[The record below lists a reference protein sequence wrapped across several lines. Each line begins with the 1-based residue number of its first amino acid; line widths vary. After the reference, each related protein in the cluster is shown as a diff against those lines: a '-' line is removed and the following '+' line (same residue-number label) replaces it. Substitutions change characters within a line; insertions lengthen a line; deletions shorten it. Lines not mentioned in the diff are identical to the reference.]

1 MSNLRKLTP
10 RQEDRRQ
17 RILAAARELVADQ
30 GYDGMV
36 MSQVAER
43 AGVSPTTLYNLYNT
57 KDQLVLE
64 ALRELLAEN
73 AVRVSA
79 ESDGP
84 GWRFLLKMVQN
95 GNWMANSAP
104 AYAEAITHAMLRAGP
119 GDALIDILLGNTR
132 DDMHVSLN
140 QMKSAGE
147 LDPRVDTASLAT
159 SLLGV
164 YWSSFLL
171 WNKGLVHLHEFEHT
185 LQANFLGLLIPAS
198 LGEAREEM
206 TKLYNALLDQS

>member
-1 MSNLRKLTP
+1 MTNLRKLTP

-36 MSQVAER
+36 MIQVAER

-73 AVRVSA
+73 VVRVSA

-84 GWRFLLKMVQN
+84 GWKYLIKMVQN
-95 GNWMANSAP
+95 GAWKARTAP
-104 AYAEAITHAMLRAGP
+104 AYAEAITAAMLRAGS
-119 GDALIDILLGNTR
+119 GDALIEVLLANTKQEIHDSLLRMR
-132 DDMHVSLN
+132 DTG
-140 QMKSAGE
+140 Q
-147 LDPRVDTASLAT
+147 LDLRVDTDQLAT
-159 SLLGV
+159 ALLGL

-171 WNKGLVHLHEFEHT
+171 WNKGLVHLQEFEHT
-185 LQANFLGLLIPAS
+185 LQINFIGLLLPATQ
-198 LGEAREEM
+198 GDARAGLDA
-206 TKLYNALLDQS
+206 LYQELLDQS

>member
-1 MSNLRKLTP
+1 MTNLRKLTP

-17 RILAAARELVADQ
+17 RILTAARELVADQ

-73 AVRVSA
+73 VIRVSA

-84 GWRFLLKMVQN
+84 GWKFLLKMVQN
-95 GNWMANSAP
+95 GSWMANSAP

-119 GDALIDILLGNTR
+119 GDALIETLLGSTQR
-132 DDMHVSLN
+132 DMHVSLDHM
-140 QMKSAGE
+140 QADGE
-147 LDPRVDTASLAT
+147 LDGRVNTEQLAT
-159 SLLGV
+159 SLLGL

-171 WNKGLVHLHEFEHT
+171 WNKGMVHLNELEHT
-185 LQANFLGLLIPAS
+185 LQLNFLGMLLPVTV
-198 LGEAREEM
+198 GKAREEM
-206 TKLYNALLDQS
+206 NALYQALLDES